1 MATLKAIVKKKKKN
15 GMYPVYIR
23 ITQNRQFSYVRTSW
37 MVNDKGLSDDK
48 KDIID
53 PYVIQQTS
61 LMISDYY
68 NKLNLSDTSAWSSS
82 EIMNYLLEFGKDL
95 SFSEYTRN
103 HIEKMKARGQERTS
117 RNYKWALQHLERFAG
132 TDDLMFSRLTSS
144 FLNRWIESLS
154 VTNRCKEQYPVCI
167 REVFKAAM
175 KEYNDEELG
184 IIKIKNPWGKIVI
197 PKADIPEKR
206 AISASMLRKFFNVV
220 PDRSRF
226 THPLMELGQDVA
238 LISFCMCGLNAVDIF
253 NAEKGQ
259 YVDGIFHYERRKTRN
274 SRSDKGYFEVR
285 VPEFLKPTFEKYLS
299 KNVDSPWLFEFHERL
314 STSDSFCANVNIGI
328 KQIWEKVDPNYKESL
343 YAFRH
348 SWATIAQNECG
359 ASLAEVDFGLNH
371 SMNRMARVYVKI
383 DYSPAWTLNEKVID
397 FIFFSDKESR
407 EKSREKSKTFERISK
422 YNNVRAEAYV
432 MGKKLCALEDT
443 GFSNVDQIM
452 DKLVTLLPKKVRNTR
467 VQFKITNVDKNLTQM
482 YQRLVP

>member
-1 MATLKAIVKKKKKN
+1 MATLKAIVKSRAKN

-452 DKLVTLLPKKVRNTR
+452 DKLVTLLPNKVRNTR

>member
-1 MATLKAIVKKKKKN
+1 MATLKAIVKSRAKN

-359 ASLAEVDFGLNH
+359 ASLAEVDVGLNH

-422 YNNVRAEAYV
+422 YNNVRADAYV

>member
-1 MATLKAIVKKKKKN
+1 
-15 GMYPVYIR
+15 
-23 ITQNRQFSYVRTSW
+23 

-452 DKLVTLLPKKVRNTR
+452 DKLVTMLPKKTKNAR

-482 YQRLVP
+482 YQRLVR